1 MSKFTTFL
9 ARACALVGAA
19 LSLAAHAGDITPESL
34 ALMAAPWGG
43 AQATLINAKAEQA
56 AKPAVKVAKAEKTA
70 AANAN
75 EPYDYDPPAGGWH
88 VPGTPV
94 RPSTVAVARR

>member
-1 MSKFTTFL
+1 MSNLTTL
-9 ARACALVGAA
+9 IARTCAIVGAT

-43 AQATLINAKAEQA
+43 AKKVLLDSKAEQA
-56 AKPAVKVAKAEKTA
+56 AKPAVKTA
-70 AANAN
+70 AS

-94 RPSTVAVARR
+94 RPAKISVAAR